1 MMYYLVADGH
11 IVDGVEI
18 ETGKQ
23 YDTWKRGLK
32 DGQELV
38 TSFGLTSRQI
48 YEYLDDV
55 NAWDDRLV
63 PGLMEEMCERLEL
76 DFDEFECYCD
86 LFDAITEK
94 MGLTS

>member
-1 MMYYLVADGH
+1 MLYYIVDDGR

-18 ETGKQ
+18 ETSSE
-23 YDTWKRGLK
+23 YDAWQDDLEDGQVLDTARGLT
-32 DGQELV
+32 D
-38 TSFGLTSRQI
+38 RQI

-55 NAWDDRLV
+55 ETWDDELV
-63 PGLMEEMCERLEL
+63 EGLMREMCERLEL

>member
-63 PGLMEEMCERLEL
+63 PGLMEEMCERLGL
-76 DFDEFECYCD
+76 DSQDYDQTFDM
-86 LFDAITEK
+86 ITER
-94 MGLTS
+94 LVEA